1 MSVRSG
7 GYAPPFAAR
16 ACSSFLYGPGMR
28 SESFPGLSN
37 ISPMSLGLRKSNGRA
52 VRMHVVSLESNEL
65 QIRSYPSITS

>member
-37 ISPMSLGLRKSNGRA
+37 ISPMSLGLRKTNGGV
-52 VRMHVVSLESNEL
+52 VRTCMVSLAGN
-65 QIRSYPSITS
+65 